1 MSLTGRI
8 ESLKDRHAALEN
20 KIAQEEIRPRPDE
33 DTLTRLKLEK
43 LKLKEELDRL
53 QQDHGEQA

>member
-8 ESLKDRHAALEN
+8 ESLKDRHAALES
-20 KIAQEEIRPRPDE
+20 KIAQEDNRPRPDE